1 MRRYLRILG
10 TRGAMWPFLAAFA
23 ARLPISMAPLGMV
36 LLVQSVRG
44 TYAIAGA
51 VTAAFTVGVALASPG
66 WGALI
71 DRVGQP
77 RVIAPL
83 SAVSCVLLAALAL
96 GAVHGASDATLLV
109 LAVGVGVA
117 FPPISPAMRAAWRVI
132 LDDEADRRAAYALE
146 AVVVEVMFV
155 GGPLLLSALLVVGVD
170 ELPLLIVA
178 LLLGAGGIGY
188 ALTPAARAWEPEPH
202 ARGAHVRGESPLR
215 SVGVV
220 ATLAVTVLL
229 ALGFGQLDVSLAATA
244 EVVLGSQARVGL
256 LFAAIAG
263 GSAIGGTLYG
273 MRHWPGAEPPRL
285 PFVLGAFGVG
295 LGLVTV
301 FVARGTSTLWLL
313 MPVLFAAGLAIAPA
327 IIMLGNLADDCAPR
341 DRLSEAQAWLTTAF
355 TAGAAGGTALAGLL
369 IDRGGPR
376 VGFGGAT
383 LALFGAVALSLL
395 AQRVWRH
402 HHIDRE
408 SGDRVQSAES
418 AESAEAVESAESR
431 Q

>member
-1 MRRYLRILG
+1 MRRYGSILR
-10 TRGAMWPFLAAFA
+10 RPGALAPFLAAFA
-23 ARLPISMAPLGMV
+23 ARLPVSMAPLGMV

-44 TYAIAGA
+44 AYAIAGA

-77 RVIAPL
+77 RVIGAL
-83 SAVSCVLLAALAL
+83 STSSAALLAALAIAAVR
-96 GAVHGASDATLLV
+96 GAPDAVLIA
-109 LAVGVGVA
+109 LAVGVGLT

-132 LDDEADRRAAYALE
+132 LDDETDRRAAYALE

-155 GGPLLLSALLVVGVD
+155 GGPLLLSGLLVVGVA

-178 LLLGAGGIGY
+178 LLLGAGGLGY
-188 ALTPAARAWEPEPH
+188 ALTPAARAWVPEPH
-202 ARGAHVRGESPLR
+202 AHGAHVRGRSPLR
-215 SVGVV
+215 SIGVV
-220 ATLAVTVLL
+220 AALAVTVLL

-244 EVVLGSQARVGL
+244 QVVLGSQARVGL
-256 LFAAIAG
+256 LFMAIAG

-285 PFVLGAFGVG
+285 PFALGAFGVG

-301 FVARGTSTLWLL
+301 FIARGASTLWLL
-313 MPVLFAAGLAIAPA
+313 MPVLFAAGVAIAPA

-355 TAGAAGGTALAGLL
+355 TAGAAAGTALAGLL
-369 IDRGGPR
+369 IDRGGPQ

-395 AQRVWRH
+395 AQRVWHH
-402 HHIDRE
+402 HHIVRE
-408 SGDRVQSAES
+408 SEDRAQ
-418 AESAEAVESAESR
+418 SR